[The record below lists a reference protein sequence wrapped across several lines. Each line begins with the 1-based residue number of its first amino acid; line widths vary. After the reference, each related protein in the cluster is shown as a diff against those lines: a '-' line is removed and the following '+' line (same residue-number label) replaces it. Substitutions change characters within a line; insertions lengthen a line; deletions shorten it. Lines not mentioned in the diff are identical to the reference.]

1 MRNKELTKGLAMR
14 NNKGTNEESNRHQ
27 CHAKRSCSENVARVP
42 ATPSSNT
49 YSIRKSLID
58 IFALQQETVNYCVK
72 NLDFDSIE
80 NCFQVGTF

>member
-1 MRNKELTKGLAMR
+1 MRNKKLTKGLAMR
-14 NNKGTNEESNRHQ
+14 NNQSTNDESNRHQ
-27 CHAKRSCSENVARVP
+27 CHAKNCPENIARVP
-42 ATPSSNT
+42 ATTRSNIK
-49 YSIRKSLID
+49 SSLIE